1 MIQGNVLTG
10 GGLEVAGCVVALRDE
25 NVVVRAAFERL
36 VNRDGRAHELLLD
49 FTEAFKT
56 GLDLEVVV
64 RVGLSNGADDG
75 DVIAL
80 GADVVCR

>member
-1 MIQGNVLTG
+1 M
-10 GGLEVAGCVVALRDE
+10 AGCVVALGDE
-25 NVVVRAAFERL
+25 DVVVRTALEGL
-36 VNRDGRAHELLLD
+36 VNRDRRAHELLLNLA
-49 FTEAFKT
+49 EALET